1 MENNREEMKVR
12 GFRPWLDNFWYHH
25 KWGTIGVIFAIIV
38 ALICITQMCQKDE
51 MDMYVLYGGPESFYD
66 GELQKNVTNAFSA
79 VLSEDFNGDGEI
91 KVGLVNNFIMSKEE
105 ILLDKEKRG
114 DEDYYID
121 PSLMSTNKKNFE
133 NLIMA
138 GEYSFCLVS
147 PYMFEFLKDAGG
159 FVLISEIFDEIP
171 DGVYE
176 DYGILLSE
184 TDFGRYYPGVK
195 DLPKD
200 TIMCVRS
207 VGGIGALIHKGKTEE
222 GQKQAIELIRNI
234 VEFEAP
240 NE

>member
-1 MENNREEMKVR
+1 MENNKEEMKVK
-12 GFRPWLDNFWYHH
+12 GLRPWLDNFWYHH
-25 KWGTIGVIFAIIV
+25 KWGTIGVIFALIV
-38 ALICITQMCQKDE
+38 AAICITQMCQKDE
-51 MDMYVLYGGPESFYD
+51 IDMYVLYGGPESFYD
-66 GELQKNVTNAFSA
+66 GELQKNVTDAFSA

-105 ILLDKEKRG
+105 ILLDEEKRG

-121 PSLMSTNKKNFE
+121 PGLMANNKKNFE

-159 FVLISEIFDEIP
+159 FVLISEIFDELP

-222 GQKQAIELIRNI
+222 GQKQAIELIHNI